1 MFKTNDLW
9 GAIGGAL
16 LLIFVYLILTNGG
29 MPFATV
35 ISSTG
40 SAARG
45 LITGLQGRTNL

>member
-1 MFKTNDLW
+1 MFKTSDLW

-29 MPFATV
+29 MPFANIVT
-35 ISSTG
+35 STG